1 MTASLIIDP
10 TICPLCDLP
19 NQCGKEDPNNKID
32 GRCWCATEIIPREI
46 FKLVPEEKLNKA
58 CICKKCLDK
67 FRKGDLGFG
76 NSDMEKT
83 SDGL

>member
-1 MTASLIIDP
+1 MSSSLKIDP
-10 TICPLCDLP
+10 TICPLCDQP
-19 NQCGKEDPNNKID
+19 NQCGKEDPSHQID

-67 FRKGDLGFG
+67 FRRGELDSG
-76 NSDMEKT
+76 NNKMEQM

>member
-1 MTASLIIDP
+1 MSSSPIIDP
-10 TICPLCDLP
+10 TICPLCEQP
-19 NQCGKEDPNNKID
+19 NRCGEEDPSNQVD

-67 FRKGDLGFG
+67 FRSGGLDSG
-76 NSDMEKT
+76 NKKMEKI